1 MEKTTWRFSSTFWLA
16 NLIELF
22 ERAAYYGCFIFLAVY
37 LTTRIGFSDRATGV
51 VTGVFSFV
59 LYLMPTFMGTLADR
73 IGFKK
78 ALCAAFLLLCAG
90 YTVLGAFPTK
100 PSAILALGLIVCG
113 AGIVKPV
120 VSGTTAKCS
129 DETNRARAF
138 SLFYWAVNIG
148 AFAGKSF
155 VDPIRQAF
163 AASGSGG
170 LLGWLKALLGNPTGP
185 GWELQ
190 FVNLYSASMAFIAL
204 LFALFAYR
212 DPEDAVKAPVKS
224 FGELARGLGRAL
236 SNWRFACLIVITG
249 FFWAIQGQLY
259 ATMPKYLFRM
269 VGLSSKPGWIANVN
283 PFVVI
288 LFVIPITQ
296 LVRRWRPISSIAVS
310 FLIIPLSA
318 FTVSL
323 APLIGTKE
331 VSLGFTTVNTI
342 ILMMM
347 IGIFFQGLAECFLS
361 PRYLEYASKQA
372 PPGETGLYMGY
383 AHLNSAFGWL
393 FGFILSGMLL
403 EKWCPDPST
412 LPPDLSEA
420 ARAGYYAHAH
430 YIWYVYTAVGVA
442 GFILLMAFRHITDR
456 MDARNASVPLLDA
469 ADGLV

>member
-1 MEKTTWRFSSTFWLA
+1 MEKTTWRFPRTFWFA

-37 LTTRIGFSDRATGV
+37 LTTRIGFTDRETGV

-78 ALCAAFLLLCAG
+78 ALCAAFFLLTVG
-90 YTVLGAFPTK
+90 YAVLGAFPTK
-100 PSAILALGLIVCG
+100 PSAILALAIIVCG

-148 AFAGKSF
+148 AFSGKSF

-163 AASGSGG
+163 AASDGTG
-170 LLGWLKALLGNPTGP
+170 LVGFLQRLLGNPSGP

-190 FVNLYSASMAFIAL
+190 FVNLYSAAMAFIAL
-204 LFALFAYR
+204 LFALFAYK
-212 DPEDAVKAPVKS
+212 DVEGDAKAPPKS
-224 FGELARGLGRAL
+224 VGELARGLGRAL
-236 SNWRFACLIVITG
+236 SNWRFLCLIIITG

-288 LFVIPITQ
+288 LLVIPITQ
-296 LVRRWRPISSIAVS
+296 MVRRWRPISSIGVS

-318 FTVSL
+318 LCVAL
-323 APLIGTKE
+323 APMIGTKE
-331 VSLGFTTVNTI
+331 VSLGFTAVNTI

-361 PRYLEYASKQA
+361 PRYLEYASRQA

-403 EKWCPDPST
+403 EKWCPDPAT
-412 LPPDLSEA
+412 LPQGLGELERA
-420 ARAGYYAHAH
+420 AYYAHAH

-456 MDARNASVPLLDA
+456 MDARAPA
-469 ADGLV
+469 AAAPEAA